1 MEIISYLCIINKR
14 HMIVVTFNTKLK
26 NLAIYSDLETT
37 TRMAFYENVPTV
49 QSSPEG
55 YYLVLQDVP
64 HSNGESTVRVPVLRL
79 PIANTIMRIV
89 G

>member
-1 MEIISYLCIINKR
+1 
-14 HMIVVTFNTKLK
+14 
-26 NLAIYSDLETT
+26 
-37 TRMAFYENVPTV
+37 MAFYENVPTV
-49 QSSPEG
+49 QPSPEG

-89 G
+89 GQ

>member
-1 MEIISYLCIINKR
+1 MII
-14 HMIVVTFNTKLK
+14 VTFNTKLK
-26 NLAIYSDLETT
+26 NLAVYPDLTT
-37 TRMAFYENVPTV
+37 TVKLAFYENVPTV

-89 G
+89 N

>member
-1 MEIISYLCIINKR
+1 
-14 HMIVVTFNTKLK
+14 MIVVTFNTQLK
-26 NLAIYSDLETT
+26 NLAIYPDLTT
-37 TRMAFYENVPTV
+37 TVKLAFYENVPTV

-89 G
+89 N

>member
-1 MEIISYLCIINKR
+1 
-14 HMIVVTFNTKLK
+14 MIVVTFNTKLK
-26 NLAIYSDLETT
+26 NLAIYPDLTT
-37 TRMAFYENVPTV
+37 TVKLVFYENVPTV

-89 G
+89 N